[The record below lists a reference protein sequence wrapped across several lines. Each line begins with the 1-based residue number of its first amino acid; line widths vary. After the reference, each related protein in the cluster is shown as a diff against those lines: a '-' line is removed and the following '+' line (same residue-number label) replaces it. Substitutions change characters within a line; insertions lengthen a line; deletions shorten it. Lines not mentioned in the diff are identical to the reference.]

1 MVSRKKMKS
10 TNDLDKR
17 LRDVIYFPQTD
28 TFLITFLDGRA
39 YHLPRAALAVDLEF
53 DHTSLI
59 TAVTIGTD
67 LDYYFTIH
75 FASGATFEVPWDR
88 VLHEC
93 EPTYAYF
100 KGRRLKEDRAARAY
114 EAQQVRRL
122 RQQAGLTQ
130 EALAK
135 RAGTSTA
142 KPGPG
147 RIRAVSAVTGAPGAH
162 RQCTGPTG
170 ERPRRTSRTFREH
183 LASLTRRG
191 RALARKAAR
200 WSTGCT

>member
-1 MVSRKKMKS
+1 MKS

-17 LRDVIYFPQTD
+17 LRDVAYFPQTD

-39 YHLPRAALAVDLEF
+39 YHLPKATFAADLEF

-135 RAGTSTA
+135 RAGLARPNLARVESGRYRPSLETLERIARALGQPVSVLVALLAPSTPA
-142 KPGPG
+142 T
-147 RIRAVSAVTGAPGAH
+147 RLR
-162 RQCTGPTG
+162 
-170 ERPRRTSRTFREH
+170 
-183 LASLTRRG
+183 TRRKE
-191 RALARKAAR
+191 RAA
-200 WSTGCT
+200 